1 MTDPRTT
8 PVPDRVRSDVAH
20 DARRHEG
27 HPGQGD
33 LGARV
38 TAPYPGIGEVARA
51 GRAFPGRAVGYPA
64 GAAGIRQFLD
74 IGPGLP
80 TTDNAHEVAR
90 HTAPDCR
97 AGFADFPAGPD
108 LVEPGIVSCARWR
121 SEPGAAQVAQFAAVA
136 RKP

>member
-1 MTDPRTT
+1 MTRGGTRDIQVRAISARGSPPRT
-8 PVPDRVRSDVAH
+8 RVSVKW
-20 DARRHEG
+20 
-27 HPGQGD
+27 
-33 LGARV
+33 
-38 TAPYPGIGEVARA
+38 RA

-121 SEPGAAQVAQFAAVA
+121 SEPGAAQVAQFATVA